1 MKSRGSCHCKKLPR
15 FLLFILGHKQY
26 TALGLT
32 TLINTGGQYN
42 SMYITMARYSSVAA
56 SFLFSAL
63 LSNLAYAQGTDYEL
77 QEIKPGVYVV
87 SAGGPTLCSW

>member
-1 MKSRGSCHCKKLPR
+1 
-15 FLLFILGHKQY
+15 
-26 TALGLT
+26 
-32 TLINTGGQYN
+32 
-42 SMYITMARYSSVAA
+42 MYITMARYSSVAA